1 MNINDL
7 VYLHMFDLDVTL
19 ATATDLIAH
28 RFGKIKAIKE
38 VDMVSSKDKALMY
51 EVELRIGSTVV
62 VTTYDPTWSIITM
75 EELKEK
81 IEKVVI
87 IEELKEHL
95 LSQVDEYI
103 KEQA

>member
-7 VYLHMFDLDVTL
+7 VYLHMFNLEVTL
-19 ATATDLIAH
+19 TTATDLIAY

-38 VDMVSSKDKALMY
+38 VDLAYSKDKALMY
-51 EVELRIGSTVV
+51 EVELRKDSTVV
-62 VTTYDPTWSIITM
+62 ITTYDPTWNIVTM
-75 EELKEK
+75 EELKDK
-81 IEKVVI
+81 IENVVI
-87 IEELKEHL
+87 SEELKAHL